1 MDYRSICCTKDK
13 YTRGVCIMI
22 LCYCRKSRISE
33 TDELDRQVRLVK
45 GYCKAKQYTI
55 DKVFAEVGSSIDPD
69 RPEYTKLL
77 NLLNKYKNCTIV
89 VTDLDRLS
97 RNTVIL
103 GLFQQ
108 LCKQQSHLVELT
120 NGTIYN
126 YSDYTDSFTSDIIA
140 SVSAYIY
147 QQTKA
152 KMYRGM
158 IQARKEGKRIGAK
171 PFGYDIVNKR
181 LAVNPVQADTVKR
194 VFKLIADGVATAEVV
209 RLLKQDNVT
218 TNTGRFFD
226 TRAIRLL
233 IKNEGYTGKKNDNVY
248 PPIISKELFLL
259 ANSQLKSLQNCG
271 NKRSYALSNKIVC
284 SKCGSHLILGIKKD
298 RDAVIVN
305 SCNSSNSIRGIHS
318 KCDCM
323 GSRLDLVESL
333 VISDCKAYIEN
344 RLAVMYDLL
353 KSNEEILQEHK
364 QELDAIQSEIDANSH
379 KLQKLN
385 DLYLLDNI
393 TAEDLKE
400 KSSAVK
406 DTIALLNL
414 KRERVEGFSLYD
426 RVQQIQN
433 DIVALEELQESNNI
447 NDLVVLVDSVQ
458 YYKDTAGISVNTKFK
473 E

>member
-1 MDYRSICCTKDK
+1 
-13 YTRGVCIMI
+13 MI
-22 LCYCRKSRISE
+22 IGYCRKSRISE
-33 TDELDRQVRLVK
+33 TDELTRQEQLVK
-45 GYCKAKQYTI
+45 DYCKNKGY
-55 DKVFAEVGSSIDPD
+55 KLNKLFSEVGSSVDPD
-69 RPEYTKLL
+69 RPQYKLMLQYL
-77 NLLNKYKNCTIV
+77 NEHDGVIII
-89 VTDLDRLS
+89 VTDYDRIGRDTLLLS
-97 RNTVIL
+97 
-103 GLFQQ
+103 LFKQ
-108 LCKQQSHLVELT
+108 LCKEHRHLVELV
-120 NGTIYN
+120 NGTIYSYDN
-126 YSDYTDSFTSDIIA
+126 YTDIFTQEILS

-181 LAVNPVQADTVKR
+181 LVIDPTKADIVKR
-194 VFKLIADGVATAEVV
+194 VFKLVADGVATAEVV

-226 TRAIRLL
+226 TRAIRLMAQ
-233 IKNEGYTGKKNDNVY
+233 NEGYTGKKDDNVY

-259 ANSQLKSLQNCG
+259 ANQQLRSIVNCG
-271 NKRSYALSNKIVC
+271 KKSYPLSNKIVC

-353 KSNEEILQEHK
+353 KSNEEILQEHR
-364 QELDAIQSEIDANSH
+364 QELDAIQSEIDANSD

-393 TAEDLKE
+393 TADDLKE
-400 KSSAVK
+400 KSIAVK
-406 DTIALLNL
+406 DTIALLTL
-414 KRERVEGFSLYD
+414 KKERVEGFSLYD
-426 RVQQIQN
+426 KVQQIQE
-433 DIVALEELQESNNI
+433 DIIRLEEMQNCVTISN
-447 NDLVVLVDSVQ
+447 LVVLVDYVQ
-458 YYKDTAGISVNTKFK
+458 YYRDTAGLSVKTIFK
-473 E
+473 EL

>member
-1 MDYRSICCTKDK
+1 
-13 YTRGVCIMI
+13 MI
-22 LCYCRKSRISE
+22 IGYCRKSRISE
-33 TDELDRQVRLVK
+33 TDELTRQEQLVK
-45 GYCKAKQYTI
+45 EYCKSKCY
-55 DKVFAEVGSSIDPD
+55 KLNRLFSEVGSSVDPD
-69 RPEYTKLL
+69 RPQYKLML
-77 NLLNKYKNCTIV
+77 QYLTEHDGVTVV
-89 VTDLDRLS
+89 VTDYDRIGRDTLLLS
-97 RNTVIL
+97 
-103 GLFQQ
+103 LFKQ
-108 LCKQQSHLVELT
+108 LCKEHKHLVELV
-120 NGTIYN
+120 NGTIYSYDN
-126 YSDYTDSFTSDIIA
+126 YTDIFTQEILS
-140 SVSAYIY
+140 SVSSYIY

-158 IQARKEGKRIGAK
+158 KQAQKEGKRIGAK
-171 PFGYDIVNKR
+171 PYGYTIVNKR

-194 VFKLIADGVATAEVV
+194 IFKLIAQGTPTAEVV
-209 RLLKQDNVT
+209 RLLKQDGIT

-233 IKNEGYTGKKNDNVY
+233 IKNIGYTGKKDDNVY

-259 ANSQLKSLQNCG
+259 ANQQLKSLQNCG

-284 SKCGSHLILGIKKD
+284 SHCGSHLILGYKGD
-298 RDAVIVN
+298 RNAVIVN
-305 SCNSSNSIRGIHS
+305 SCNSSNSIRGIKT
-318 KCDCM
+318 KCSCQ

-364 QELDAIQSEIDANSH
+364 QELVAIQSEIAANSH

-414 KRERVEGFSLYD
+414 KKERVEGYSLYD
-426 RVQQIQN
+426 KVALLQN
-433 DIVALEELQESNNI
+433 EIVRLEELQSNLNI
-447 NDLVVLVDSVQ
+447 EDATKLIDHIL
-458 YYKDTAGISVNTKFK
+458 YYKDNAEISVNTIFK
-473 E
+473 HSI

>member
-1 MDYRSICCTKDK
+1 
-13 YTRGVCIMI
+13 MI
-22 LCYCRKSRISE
+22 IGYCRKSRISE

-45 GYCKAKQYTI
+45 DYCKAKQYTI
-55 DKVFAEVGSSIDPD
+55 SKVFAEVGSSIDPD

-126 YSDYTDSFTSDIIA
+126 YSDYTDSFTADIIA
-140 SVSAYIY
+140 SVSSYIY

-152 KMYRGM
+152 KMQRGLV
-158 IQARKEGKRIGAK
+158 QARKEGKRIGAK
-171 PFGYDIVNKR
+171 PFGYDIINKR
-181 LAVNPVQADTVKR
+181 LVINPIQADTVKR

-226 TRAIRLL
+226 TRAVRLL

-298 RDAVIVN
+298 RNAVIVN

-333 VISDCKAYIEN
+333 VVSDCKAYIEN

-364 QELDAIQSEIDANSH
+364 QELDAITKEIEVNFQ

-385 DLYLLDNI
+385 DLYLLNNI
-393 TAEDLKE
+393 TADDLKE
-400 KSSAVK
+400 KSTAVK
-406 DTIALLNL
+406 DTIALLTL
-414 KRERVEGFSLYD
+414 KRNRIEGFSLYD
-426 RVQQIQN
+426 KVQQIQEE
-433 DIVALEELQESNNI
+433 IIKLEEMQNSVNM
-447 NDLVVLVDSVQ
+447 NDLVVLVDYVS
-458 YYKDTAGISVNTKFK
+458 YYKDTAGLSVKTIFK
-473 E
+473 EL